1 MVKIIKVSKTFLML
15 VYSLQNWR
23 LWKITWLFK
32 FNQSYMN
39 NPSNNMI
46 WVFQKQFWIFECLVT
61 VQSDNNLVLAL
72 GTV

>member
-61 VQSDNNLVLAL
+61 VQSGNNLVLAL